1 MKAVVLHESGGPEKL
16 KYEDFDDPQVG
27 PGEVLV
33 KVSAVS
39 INPIDFKMRSGAAKE
54 RFPVE
59 FPGIL
64 GRDVAGVVHAVGEGV
79 TQFSPGDKVF
89 ALAEK
94 TYAELCVVTVA
105 SLARI
110 PDGMDMVQASAL
122 PLVTATGEQLIRLGT
137 GIQKGETVLIAG
149 ALGSVGRAAVWS
161 AQQAGA
167 HVIAGVRKSQL
178 DEARSVGADRVVA
191 LDDADAMDHVGAVD
205 AVADTVGGK
214 TAEMLLGKVKQGG
227 TFGSVLGPPANAA
240 LNPTVKVAAIG
251 AQPDPRKLEE
261 MANAVL
267 KGELVIPVTR
277 TLPLAE
283 AGAGQADAEKGGSGK
298 IVLVA

>member
-1 MKAVVLHESGGPEKL
+1 MKAVVLYEYGGPEKL
-16 KYEDFDDPQVG
+16 KYEVCDDPQAG
-27 PGEVLV
+27 AGEVLV
-33 KVSAVS
+33 KVSAMS
-39 INPIDFKMRSGAAKE
+39 INPIDFKMRSGVARE

-94 TYAELCVVTVA
+94 TYAELCVVKVG

-122 PLVTATGEQLIRLGT
+122 PLVSATGEQLIRLGT
-137 GIQKGETVLIAG
+137 GIQKDETVLIAG

-161 AQQAGA
+161 AKQAGA

-178 DEARSVGADRVVA
+178 GEARSLKVDRVVA
-191 LDDADAMDHVGAVD
+191 LDDADAMDQIGAID
-205 AVADTVGGK
+205 AVADTVGGR
-214 TAEMLLGKVKQGG
+214 L
-227 TFGSVLGPPANAA
+227 
-240 LNPTVKVAAIG
+240 
-251 AQPDPRKLEE
+251 PRCC
-261 MANAVL
+261 
-267 KGELVIPVTR
+267 
-277 TLPLAE
+277 
-283 AGAGQADAEKGGSGK
+283 SGR
-298 IVLVA
+298 